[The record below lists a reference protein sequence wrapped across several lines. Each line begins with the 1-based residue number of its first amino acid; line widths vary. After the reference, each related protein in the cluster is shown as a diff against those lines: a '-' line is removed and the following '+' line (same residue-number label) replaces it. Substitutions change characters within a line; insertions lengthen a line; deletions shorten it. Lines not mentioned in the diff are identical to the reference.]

1 MSLYDRVSA
10 SLSAQGLLGS
20 LQSGAGAA
28 ISGAVSGA
36 TNALGGGALANAVT
50 SKLGGMATNAAA
62 NLVNKHL
69 PLPAQWAM
77 NVGGGAVGDI
87 MAGNFEGAGLRLLEE
102 GALEKLLSLA
112 GGATAQSAYWG
123 TPTPVFGGITP
134 SEAMHILEDMGD
146 QKLAKKNLFLLE
158 VSSPLMGDVSQRLN
172 MFCTELDYSPLTI
185 SGEKRRV
192 GAASV
197 DIVQSAEPVDL
208 RMTTMDD
215 KLGTVKRWFEAH
227 CSAAAAADGTVGVP
241 GAYAI
246 KIKIVHAFITQGS
259 NWGGYKNIGLFRPA
273 NLEVSLSRREDA
285 LQELQLTFAQLDTF
299 MEP

>member
-1 MSLYDRVSA
+1 MSLYDSVAA

-20 LQSGAGAA
+20 IQSAAGSALGNA
-28 ISGAVSGA
+28 KVGA
-36 TNALGGGALANAVT
+36 TSAMGGGALAGAVAD
-50 SKLGGMATNAAA
+50 KLGGMASNAAA

-69 PLPAQWAM
+69 SPQAQWIM
-77 NVGGGAVGDI
+77 NVGGGAAGDI
-87 MAGNFEGAGLRLLEE
+87 MSGNFEGAGLRLLEE
-102 GALEKLLSLA
+102 GGLEKLVSLA
-112 GGATAQSAYWG
+112 GARSQPAYWG

-134 SEAMHILEDMGD
+134 SEARQILEDMGD
-146 QKLAKKNLFLLE
+146 QKLAKKNLFLVE

-185 SGEKRRV
+185 SGEKRKV

-197 DIVQSAEPVDL
+197 DIVQSADPMEL

-215 KLGTVKRWFEAH
+215 KLGTVKRWFELH
-227 CSAAAAADGTVGVP
+227 CIAAAAADGTVGVP
-241 GAYAI
+241 GLYAI
-246 KIKIVHAFITQGS
+246 KIKIVHAFVTQGS
-259 NWGGYKNIGLFRPA
+259 NWGGYKSIGLFRPA

-285 LQELQLTFAQLDTF
+285 LQELQMTFAQLDTF